1 MGDTRVQRYGTS
13 PHMVQISRKIHVP
26 RGIFGGFWILAV
38 QQIKYDVFEAC
49 NLHKWDAQ
57 WFIGKTISTMI
68 GGTSQLLSVYDL
80 NFNIYVL
87 VFLMLYY

>member
-1 MGDTRVQRYGTS
+1 MGDTGVQRYATS
-13 PHMVQISRKIHVP
+13 PYMVQVSQKILVP

-49 NLHKWDAQ
+49 NLHKWER
-57 WFIGKTISTMI
+57 KTISTMI

-80 NFNIYVL
+80 NF
-87 VFLMLYY
+87 

>member
-49 NLHKWDAQ
+49 NLHKWER
-57 WFIGKTISTMI
+57 KTISTMI

>member
-49 NLHKWDAQ
+49 NLHKWEC
-57 WFIGKTISTMI
+57 KTISPMI
-68 GGTSQLLSVYDL
+68 GGASQLLSVYDL